1 MLFLK
6 ESNPKINKIKPQVF
20 VMACH
25 PFGCRV
31 VQRVLEH
38 CTQQQVICFVL
49 VFWCFSVVVVL
60 VVVVVVV
67 VVVVITSSG
76 R

>member
-1 MLFLK
+1 MAFSLGLFFK
-6 ESNPKINKIKPQVF
+6 EKRKTSQVF

-38 CTQQQVICFVL
+38 CTQQQVFIQYWSIFVSLVL
-49 VFWCFSVVVVL
+49 VL
-60 VVVVVVV
+60 VIVTG
-67 VVVVITSSG
+67 IDTG
-76 R
+76 H